1 MKVNKFKLMI
11 EVHGFTYELVPTD
24 PENKITLFEAEEI
37 LEINEDMY
45 KDVYFLIEK
54 E

>member
-1 MKVNKFKLMI
+1 MKTDEFKLLV

-24 PENKITLFEAEEI
+24 PENNLSLFEAEEI